1 MQDSLEADNKYNE
14 NNQLVLEG
22 LQKILDLINNG
33 SIKRNEIKIIDSIK
47 NISQAI
53 MNEKYYT
60 TSNSGNIVP
69 SDYTGFFN
77 KLFIDFNKN
86 PSLLKLDDI
95 DNILNELYNATY
107 NFDLNNNEKF
117 YQESIGRTK
126 KLYSALNKIYN
137 LGVDYQTKKKKTNII
152 NNPKQGQGLKILTPK
167 QMLSRLPIL
176 LAQSHAENNNSAK
189 LKNEIRQLLYS
200 LYRSKKISKT
210 VHNNLIATI

>member
-1 MQDSLEADNKYNE
+1 MGHKELDKIPRSLIGKNINPMPNKVDAFIGYKHVIDNYKSGDWSRYRISNYFNNVQDSLEADNKYNE

-77 KLFIDFNKN
+77 KLVIDFNKN

-137 LGVDYQTKKKKTNII
+137 LGVDYQTKKKKN
-152 NNPKQGQGLKILTPK
+152 
-167 QMLSRLPIL
+167 
-176 LAQSHAENNNSAK
+176 
-189 LKNEIRQLLYS
+189 
-200 LYRSKKISKT
+200 
-210 VHNNLIATI
+210 